1 MFSIQYNT
9 NSETTACDVYVLK
22 IKLTLMYTLLLA
34 FALADD
40 GSRRLDGNEKKV
52 YTQRYIILYDAVYV
66 LI

>member
-40 GSRRLDGNEKKV
+40 GSRRLDGNEKKK
-52 YTQRYIILYDAVYV
+52 YIHRDILYYTMRYMY
-66 LI
+66 